1 MERGGWRSGPSL
13 SSSVPFSRAAL
24 RSWAEWRMS
33 CSSATRVKARPPCP
47 TAPEIESMFR
57 VTCTA
62 GKLRAREER
71 ETALLGCPG
80 EELSSE
86 RREER
91 VKIHA
96 RRSRR
101 GEPSFS
107 QGLTSKF
114 GATVA
119 TPLLFSPAR
128 RRRVALRLC
137 SRPPS
142 SPNSPQFYSPVT
154 LDTHTLAA
162 PSPMSASSESPPSPS
177 QPLGDASPPI
187 SVSEL
192 AMALGVDDPQR
203 VFSKASPPWGEEGAR
218 AKAAVSPRVRLVR
231 S

>member
-62 GKLRAREER
+62 GELRAREER

-142 SPNSPQFYSPVT
+142 SPNSPQFTPPSRSTPTPSP
-154 LDTHTLAA
+154 LRRRCPQA
-162 PSPMSASSESPPSPS
+162 PSLRPRRRNLSATLRRPS
-177 QPLGDASPPI
+177 QFRNLRWRWELTTP
-187 SVSEL
+187 SECS
-192 AMALGVDDPQR
+192 ARRPRRGGRWERGQR
-203 VFSKASPPWGEEGAR
+203 QR
-218 AKAAVSPRVRLVR
+218 
-231 S
+231 